1 MLLGNYIVFTLLVIA
16 VFVLALVLSFA
27 GVETNLVDLR
37 QVGDYDAQLSSG
49 RYDEFPVRR
58 LLGEGGSIAVLDSRG
73 GVVYNP
79 VGMTIDLSP
88 EETAYIP
95 DVLSEYS
102 IFTNELKTAGGQTNY
117 EIVRRAE
124 PAVHPGSGLSAAL
137 RVGRPAARACV
148 GEEIPPALQHLL

>member
-58 LLGEGGSIAVLDSRG
+58 LLA
-73 GVVYNP
+73 
-79 VGMTIDLSP
+79 
-88 EETAYIP
+88 
-95 DVLSEYS
+95 
-102 IFTNELKTAGGQTNY
+102 
-117 EIVRRAE
+117 
-124 PAVHPGSGLSAAL
+124 SG
-137 RVGRPAARACV
+137 
-148 GEEIPPALQHLL
+148 